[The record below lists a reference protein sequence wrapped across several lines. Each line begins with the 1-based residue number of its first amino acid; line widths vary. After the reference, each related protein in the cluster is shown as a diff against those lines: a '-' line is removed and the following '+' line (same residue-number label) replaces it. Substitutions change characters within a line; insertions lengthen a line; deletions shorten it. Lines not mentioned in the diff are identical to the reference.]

1 MKLQEKHK
9 LNYFYNLPG
18 DMDIIYFHLQA
29 TKNIIAKQAVTEAVY
44 LLAGKHRGEMLS
56 AFLSYS
62 FPCDT

>member
-1 MKLQEKHK
+1 
-9 LNYFYNLPG
+9 
-18 DMDIIYFHLQA
+18 MDIIYFHLQA